1 MNDFEKYMSLAIKE
15 AKKAEL
21 VDEVPIGAI
30 LVKDNKVI
38 ARAHNLREHKNDVT
52 SHAEIECLRKAS
64 KKLND
69 WQLIDCDL
77 YVTIEP
83 CIMCAGAICQSHI
96 KSVIFGASDPK
107 GGAFGS
113 VIDITKL
120 DNINHK
126 PEVISGILK
135 EECSSLIKNYF
146 KNKRNKK

>member
-1 MNDFEKYMSLAIKE
+1 MNELEKYMSLAIEE
-15 AKKAEL
+15 AKKAKEI
-21 VDEVPIGAI
+21 DEVPIGAI

-38 ARAHNLREHKNDVT
+38 SRAHNLREHKNDIT
-52 SHAEIECLRKAS
+52 SHAEIECIKKAS
-64 KKLND
+64 KKLKD

-83 CIMCAGAICQSHI
+83 CIMCGGAIAQAHI
-96 KSVIFGASDPK
+96 RRVIYGSPDPK

-120 DNINHK
+120 NNINHK

-135 EECSSLIKNYF
+135 EDTSSLVKNYF
-146 KNKRNKK
+146 KEKRNKK